1 MDTFNIITIPNPKLK
16 LKSEVVKTFDK
27 ELRNIVFKL
36 FHTLYATG
44 NGIGLAAPQVSILK
58 RIVVID
64 IKDNEKSNPITMVNP
79 KILKKSE
86 DKHIN
91 QEGCLSIPS
100 YYANIER
107 SKRIEVEWFDEF
119 GEKKT
124 QNVEGLLSI
133 CIQHE
138 VDHLDGVLFTDYL
151 SPLKRKMAL
160 EKVLKYN
167 KNNKL

>member
-1 MDTFNIITIPNPKLK
+1 MDTLNIITIPNPKLK
-16 LKSEVVKTFDK
+16 LKSEVVKTFDQ
-27 ELRNIVFKL
+27 ELRNIVIKL

-64 IKDNEKSNPITMVNP
+64 IKDNEKSNPITMINP

-86 DKHIN
+86 EKHIN

-100 YYANIER
+100 YYANIQR
-107 SKRIEVEWFDEF
+107 SKKIKVEWFNEY
-119 GEKKT
+119 GKKKT
-124 QNVEGLLSI
+124 QNVDGLLSI

-138 VDHLDGVLFTDYL
+138 VDHLDGILFIDYL

-160 EKVLKYN
+160 DKVLKYN